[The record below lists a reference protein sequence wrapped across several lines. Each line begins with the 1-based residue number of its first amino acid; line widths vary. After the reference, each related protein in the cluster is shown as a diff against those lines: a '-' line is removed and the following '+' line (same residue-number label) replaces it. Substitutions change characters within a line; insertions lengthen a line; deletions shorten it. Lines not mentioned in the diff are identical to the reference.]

1 MEQQISRTGDPG
13 VLIPR
18 VDEYFILEYSARPL
32 WQGRLAEQPGARAI
46 QTSACRADHY
56 STLGIPR
63 TATKAQIKSHFY
75 KLSKQHHPDVS
86 KDPNSKQAFARVSE
100 AYSVLGDDRQR
111 YAAMLSAGRLPA
123 DPSFLPSSLPAPSFC
138 ITHRRLYDR
147 TLGHRHATASNHPS
161 RRPPASQSYNAE
173 WSFDPH
179 RRAPGATHAWER
191 RRPRPDYT
199 QQQQHEPHRPN
210 MGSQRPPPG
219 HYQPTGFYQ
228 PNNHQ
233 PFGGSTSRQAAY
245 SARMES
251 VERELNRVQRV
262 SSVGRAATVTSVVFI
277 ALYLLSFARVSNDSE
292 GDFYAPSTSS
302 EYQDAYRTKR
312 EGSEMHN
319 IGGDPT

>member
-1 MEQQISRTGDPG
+1 MEEQISRNGYPG

-18 VDEYFILEYSARPL
+18 VDEYFVLEHSATR
-32 WQGRLAEQPGARAI
+32 GRAFH
-46 QTSACRADHY
+46 TSACRADHY

-111 YAAMLSAGRLPA
+111 YAAMLSAGGTPS
-123 DPSFLPSSLPAPSFC
+123 DPCSLSAPSFC

-161 RRPPASQSYNAE
+161 RRPTASQSYNAE

-277 ALYLLSFARVSNDSE
+277 VLYLLSFARVSNDSD
-292 GDFYAPSTSS
+292 GDFYAPSASS
-302 EYQDAYRTKR
+302 EDLHSDQTKG
-312 EGSEMHN
+312 EGLEAHN
-319 IGGDPT
+319 IGEDPT

>member
-1 MEQQISRTGDPG
+1 MEQQFSRTGGAG

-18 VDEYFILEYSARPL
+18 VDEYFVLEDTLKR
-32 WQGRLAEQPGARAI
+32 GRAI
-46 QTSACRADHY
+46 HASACRADHY

-111 YAAMLSAGRLPA
+111 YAAMLSAGRTPS
-123 DPSFLPSSLPAPSFC
+123 DPSLRPSSLLPHCPC
-138 ITHRRLYDR
+138 IICHRRLYDR
-147 TLGHRHATASNHPS
+147 TLGHRHPTASNHPS

-233 PFGGSTSRQAAY
+233 PFGGSTTRQAAY

-262 SSVGRAATVTSVVFI
+262 SSVGRAATVTSVVFL

-292 GDFYAPSTSS
+292 GDFYSPSTSPEDQDSGRAKRRSS
-302 EYQDAYRTKR
+302 EPQ
-312 EGSEMHN
+312 N

>member
-1 MEQQISRTGDPG
+1 MHPFLRLPPSLVECAFREGARCSPSTGALSG
-13 VLIPR
+13 
-18 VDEYFILEYSARPL
+18 SSRPL
-32 WQGRLAEQPGARAI
+32 WNSNSAGPATREYSSLASTSTSSWNTPLRVERRGQALWRGRLAEQPGARAI

-111 YAAMLSAGRLPA
+111 
-123 DPSFLPSSLPAPSFC
+123 
-138 ITHRRLYDR
+138 RLYDR

-191 RRPRPDYT
+191 RRPPPDYT

-277 ALYLLSFARVSNDSE
+277 ALYLLSFARV
-292 GDFYAPSTSS
+292 
-302 EYQDAYRTKR
+302 
-312 EGSEMHN
+312 
-319 IGGDPT
+319 

>member
-1 MEQQISRTGDPG
+1 LEQQFSRTGGPG

-18 VDEYFILEYSARPL
+18 VDEYFVLEYSATR
-32 WQGRLAEQPGARAI
+32 GRAI
-46 QTSACRADHY
+46 HTSACRADHY

-111 YAAMLSAGRLPA
+111 YAAMLSAGRTPS
-123 DPSFLPSSLPAPSFC
+123 DPSFLPSFSSAPPTC
-138 ITHRRLYDR
+138 TALNRRLYDR

-199 QQQQHEPHRPN
+199 QRQQHEPHRPN

-292 GDFYAPSTSS
+292 GDFDVPSTSS
-302 EYQDAYRTKR
+302 GDQDTGGSKR
-312 EGSEMHN
+312 ESSEAHSIN
-319 IGGDPT
+319 GDPT